1 MNKTQT
7 LINPGNLFFNINE
20 IKRLISIQGSSFEVN
35 PTKTYSNITN
45 ASLDYIKNKSTT
57 NKIVIDLHF
66 DIINSCCT
74 RHLMEFIRTVG
85 NQIKDKIHLQINW
98 KYDNGNDDM
107 LELGHD
113 LASIFPLL
121 SFLFIEMAEKK

>member
-7 LINPGNLFFNINE
+7 LIKENKISFNIKEDKN
-20 IKRLISIQGSSFEVN
+20 LISIEGSSFESN
-35 PTKTYSNITN
+35 PTDTYSNITN
-45 ASLDYIKNKSTT
+45 ASLDYIKNTSTT
-57 NKIVIDLHF
+57 NKITIDLHF

-74 RHLMEFIRTVG
+74 RHLMEFLRTVE

-98 KYDNGNDDM
+98 KYDNDDEDM

-113 LASIFPLL
+113 ISSLFPSLR
-121 SFLFIEMAEKK
+121 FTYIEMP